1 MRKFVTIIIIIVSIG
16 AGAMFIKAMLELEKE
31 ASNYL
36 DSKQDSAVIKSTE
49 NELSNTQNTDTDTDS
64 ESKKSDTSGGDELDI
79 RNKIYHLIDSSG
91 LSDDIKAQPKLII
104 GELYEDLFNDLGL
117 TDEEIDQFSDLT
129 IISSAEKFKY
139 DETNNNDS
147 KIKELIGELYY
158 EDYTGYNQTLSERIR
173 VIEYKQRLELSE
185 IPLLPQQQ
193 QNLIELMLQDCDTK
207 CDENIIDNSIDFL
220 DLEQVAVLEEYLSE
234 SSDSNH

>member
-1 MRKFVTIIIIIVSIG
+1 
-16 AGAMFIKAMLELEKE
+16 MLSY
-31 ASNYL
+31 AS
-36 DSKQDSAVIKSTE
+36 S
-49 NELSNTQNTDTDTDS
+49 
-64 ESKKSDTSGGDELDI
+64 
-79 RNKIYHLIDSSG
+79 
-91 LSDDIKAQPKLII
+91 
-104 GELYEDLFNDLGL
+104 
-117 TDEEIDQFSDLT
+117 
-129 IISSAEKFKY
+129 KFKY

-158 EDYTGYNQTLSERIR
+158 EDYTGYNETLSERIR